1 MDDKKMPDKSAKMTN
16 FTFADGSSAI
26 AEDQIEGILIN
37 PLLPP
42 DFYSTPVAERSQA
55 HMERWYQVPFILH
68 TVWDTDLSPTGHQY
82 EVRCLDEASI
92 YQPSI
97 WGVFVTLE
105 EALTCAMNRPES
117 KHRPNQATSAV
128 LPMFVSTN
136 AEFERIRGSVQARYN
151 LLMRSIRKH
160 HRLLPDSN
168 ICSGCS
174 QDLTY
179 LVFTGQVEC
188 CFADGFNDE
197 ALLDD

>member
-1 MDDKKMPDKSAKMTN
+1 MSQNDKLKNKSTI
-16 FTFADGSSAI
+16 TFADGSFGI
-26 AEDQIEGILIN
+26 AEDVAAGILIN
-37 PLLPP
+37 PLLPEG
-42 DFYSTPVAERSQA
+42 FYSTPVAERSQA
-55 HMERWYQVPFILH
+55 QMERWYQVPFIQH
-68 TVWDTDLSPTGHQY
+68 TVWDTELSPTGHQY
-82 EVRCLDEASI
+82 EVHCLDEASI

-136 AEFERIRGSVQARYN
+136 AEFERTRGSVQARYN

-188 CFADGFNDE
+188 CFADGLNDE
-197 ALLDD
+197 ALIDD

>member
-1 MDDKKMPDKSAKMTN
+1 MPQNDKLKNKSTI
-16 FTFADGSSAI
+16 TFADGSFGI
-26 AEDQIEGILIN
+26 AEDVAAGILIN
-37 PLLPP
+37 PLLPEG
-42 DFYSTPVAERSQA
+42 FYSTPVAERSQA
-55 HMERWYQVPFILH
+55 HMERWYQAPFILH
-68 TVWDTDLSPTGHQY
+68 TVWDTELSPTGHQY
-82 EVRCLDEASI
+82 EVYCLDENAMDR
-92 YQPSI
+92 PSI

-105 EALTCAMNRPES
+105 EALMCAMNRPEN
-117 KHRPNQATSAV
+117 KHGANPAASAV

-136 AEFERIRGSVQARYN
+136 AEFERTRGNVQARYN

-188 CFADGFNDE
+188 CFADALNDE
-197 ALLDD
+197 VSIDD